1 MGRPKPEVRC
11 CVMHV
16 GLGIADS
23 QLQASNFVLLTSQT
37 LTCLP
42 DYMPEKFI
50 NNILF
55 IFTENNTMMKI
66 SIGSDHA
73 GYELK
78 EVIIKYL
85 NNAWHKV
92 ENEGPFSSESVDY
105 PDYAHKTARKVN
117 DGNCDMGILICG
129 TGNGVSMTANK
140 HINVRAALCWNVE
153 IAKLAREHNDANIL
167 ALPARFI
174 TKEDT
179 LEMVKVFLETKFE
192 GGRHQKRIEKIKN
205 L

>member
-1 MGRPKPEVRC
+1 
-11 CVMHV
+11 
-16 GLGIADS
+16 
-23 QLQASNFVLLTSQT
+23 
-37 LTCLP
+37 
-42 DYMPEKFI
+42 
-50 NNILF
+50 
-55 IFTENNTMMKI
+55 MMKI

-92 ENEGPFSSESVDY
+92 ENEGPFSTESVDY
-105 PDYAHKTARKVN
+105 PDYAHKTAKKVN

-140 HINVRAALCWNVE
+140 YINVRAALCWNVE

-174 TKEDT
+174 TKEDA
-179 LEMVKVFLETKFE
+179 LEMVKTFLETKFE
-192 GGRHQKRIEKIKN
+192 GGRHLNRINKIKE
-205 L
+205 LK